1 MFAELPASWK
11 TACSVS
17 VLSEESDDRSRCCE
31 TYLLKTG
38 YTDIIADFNYYR
50 FKSLSWMI
58 LINYLMLV
66 LNVCKQDK
74 PILSMD
80 VVTRESF

>member
-17 VLSEESDDRSRCCE
+17 VLSEESDGRSRYCE

-38 YTDIIADFNYYR
+38 HTDIIADFIYYQ
-50 FKSLSWMI
+50 FENL
-58 LINYLMLV
+58 
-66 LNVCKQDK
+66 
-74 PILSMD
+74 
-80 VVTRESF
+80 